1 LNIAQALRFQG
12 HLPINFWGECVLAAG
27 YLINRTPSLILN
39 GKTPYEILHGEPP
52 SYGNLRIFGSLCY
65 ARNQGR
71 KGDKFTSKSHK
82 CIFVGYPYGK
92 KGCNLYDLET
102 NE

>member
-1 LNIAQALRFQG
+1 MEDGPENV
-12 HLPINFWGECVLAAG
+12 VLVL
-27 YLINRTPSLILN
+27 YLINRTPLILN
-39 GKTPYEILHGEPP
+39 GKNLYEILHGEPP